1 MGRLRLWQCRSAAYQ
16 AQAAPDADSQA
27 SQGLCR
33 TRSAAISSV
42 CVARSAATSAA
53 RRSAASTASCSYLH
67 GVEGGECRVPL
78 MSLRAARR
86 ATAQGRAVRARSP
99 ACPRPPAH
107 LAAAASWAALSSWY
121 RSIS

>member
-1 MGRLRLWQCRSAAYQ
+1 MGRLRSWLGRSAACQ

-42 CVARSAATSAA
+42 CAARSAANSAA
-53 RRSAASTASCSYLH
+53 RRSAAAAASCSYLH
-67 GVEGGECRVPL
+67 GLEDGECRVPL

-86 ATAQGRAVRARSP
+86 ATAQGSAARARPP

-107 LAAAASWAALSSWY
+107 LATAASLAALSSW
-121 RSIS
+121 